1 MLTKRYDLTRRLAMR
16 LARAWSR
23 LPART
28 GAAWC
33 SLFLLLGACSDSK
46 RDTDSNTQQAPP
58 SVLTAPGGAVPVPK
72 VELPSFVTLVKQE
85 GPAVVNISAVQTVT
99 HGRGEMFSLPE
110 DDPLSDFFRRFM
122 PPSGPRQFQARTL
135 GSGFII
141 SADGFILTNAHV
153 VENTDE
159 VTVRLTT
166 KREYKAKVIGVDART
181 DVALIKIDAR
191 ALPVVPIGDP
201 AKLEVGEWVAAIG
214 APFGFENSVTA
225 GIVSAKSRTLPDGS
239 YVPFIQTDV
248 ALNPGNSGGP
258 LFNMRGEVVGVNS
271 QIYSRTGGFM
281 GVSFAIPIDI
291 AMDVVKQLRTSGKV
305 MRGRIGV
312 QVQELTAELASS
324 FGLNEVRG
332 ALVGIVEE
340 NSPAEKAGI
349 RPGDVILSFD
359 GKPVLT
365 SADLARMVASSRPG
379 TTVVLQLW
387 RKGAVS
393 SVNVKIAQVA
403 EQSVAMKTAD
413 EDEPQSAPVG
423 LQVSE
428 LTAQQQ
434 EGMGIKGGVLVRD
447 AEGAAARAGIE
458 AGDVIVA
465 LNNTPVRSANDLEQQ
480 LAQNKGNTVA
490 LLIKRGPATIFLPL
504 HLG

>member
-1 MLTKRYDLTRRLAMR
+1 MLTKRYDLTRRLATR
-16 LARAWSR
+16 LAPCWSR
-23 LPART
+23 LPAWAA
-28 GAAWC
+28 AAWC
-33 SLFLLLGACSDSK
+33 SLFLLLGACSDSN
-46 RDTDSNTQQAPP
+46 RDTGSNRQQAPP
-58 SVLTAPGGAVPVPK
+58 SAQGAAPVPK

-85 GPAVVNISAVQTVT
+85 GPAVVNISAIQTVR
-99 HGRGEMFSLPE
+99 HGGGEMFSMPD

-181 DVALIKIDAR
+181 DIALIKIDAR

-225 GIVSAKSRTLPDGS
+225 GIVSAKSRSLPDGS

-332 ALVGIVEE
+332 ALVGIDEE

-365 SADLARMVASSRPG
+365 SADLARMVAGSRPG

-393 SVNVKIAQVA
+393 GVNVKIAQVA
-403 EQSVAMKTAD
+403 EQSVAMKSAD
-413 EDEPQSAPVG
+413 EDAQNSPVG

-428 LTAQQQ
+428 LTPQQQ
-434 EGMGIKGGVLVRD
+434 EGLGIKGGVLVRD
-447 AEGAAARAGIE
+447 ADGAAARAGIE

-465 LNNTPVRSANDLEQQ
+465 LNNSPVRSPGELEQQ

-490 LLIKRGPATIFLPL
+490 LLIKRGPATLFLPL